1 MKYKMGM
8 KEDKKRM
15 GMMYG
20 AMPNTRKKAVNGMK
34 VRKTMDVGGLVK
46 NAMNVQTPN

>member
-1 MKYKMGM
+1 MKYKAAM
-8 KEDKKRM
+8 KEDRKRM

-20 AMPNTRKKAVNGMK
+20 AMPNRKKAANGMK
-34 VRKTMDVGGLVK
+34 MRKTMDVGGLVK

>member
-1 MKYKMGM
+1 MKYKAGM

-20 AMPNTRKKAVNGMK
+20 AMPNRKKAANGMK
-34 VRKTMDVGGLVK
+34 MRKTMDVGGLVK